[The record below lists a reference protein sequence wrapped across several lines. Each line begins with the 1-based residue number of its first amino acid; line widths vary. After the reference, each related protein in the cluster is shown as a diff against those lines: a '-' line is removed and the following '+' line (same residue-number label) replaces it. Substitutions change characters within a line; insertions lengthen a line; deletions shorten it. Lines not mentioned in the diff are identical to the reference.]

1 MIRVHSTK
9 ASINGYKVRLLLAF
23 LELPYELVELDM
35 FAGEHKREPF
45 LTLNPFGQMPA
56 LTDGAFTIADSHAC
70 LVYLARK
77 YDKSDRWL
85 PSDAEGEAKVAEWLS
100 KSANEVHQGPWMK
113 RAKMRRPEAI
123 KLSDAEIDARCD
135 HILKLMDAHLAKRE
149 WLALTLPTIADV
161 SCFGPISML
170 KVSGY
175 DTDKWTNVTRWLGA
189 IRALPRAHDID
200 GKPFA

>member
-1 MIRVHSTK
+1 MIRLHSTK
-9 ASINGYKVRLLLAF
+9 ASINGYKVRLLLAL

-35 FAGEHKREPF
+35 YAGEHKREPF

-56 LTDGAFTIADSHAC
+56 LTDGDYTIADSHAC
-70 LVYLARK
+70 LVYVARK
-77 YDKSDRWL
+77 HDATNRWL
-85 PSDAEGEAKVAEWLS
+85 PVDAEGEAKVAEWLS

-113 RAKMRRPEAI
+113 RAKIRRPDAI

-135 HILKLMDAHLAKRE
+135 HILKLMDAHLTKRE
-149 WLALTLPTIADV
+149 WLALGRPTIADV

-175 DTDKWTNVTRWLGA
+175 DTDRWPSVAGWLER
-189 IRALPRAHDID
+189 IRSLPHAHDID
-200 GKPFA
+200 GKPFV